1 MMCIL
6 PACSESLD
14 EAVAH
19 YPVPPGSSW
28 WWPFVT
34 RAPALQFPVQLPWE
48 MIHSHFLVELTA
60 LLAGGTI
67 WTSGQ
72 NAFWLHFYSNT
83 STGCKRLPLIAM
95 PLTPTAPAGC
105 CPNLTPPQLPSG
117 RSQMFPP
124 GFPSHSLCS
133 HLFEYCPPVVQA
145 VSLQLGVVP
154 DCHTVSQPSSFKPFV
169 FFSTGSSCEEWF
181 FGSTPSR
188 VFHINIWLLAPISA
202 QPVTSLRLEH
212 CLQHRW
218 ESRALLGH

>member
-14 EAVAH
+14 GAVAH

-34 RAPALQFPVQLPWE
+34 RAPVLQFPVQLPWE

-60 LLAGGTI
+60 LLAGRTI

-105 CPNLTPPQLPSG
+105 CPKLTPPQLPSG
-117 RSQMFPP
+117 RSQNVPP
-124 GFPSHSLCS
+124 R
-133 HLFEYCPPVVQA
+133 
-145 VSLQLGVVP
+145 
-154 DCHTVSQPSSFKPFV
+154 VSQPLSVQPFV
-169 FFSTGSSCEEWF
+169 WVLSSCCPSCF
-181 FGSTPSR
+181 PSARCRARLSHGVST
-188 VFHINIWLLAPISA
+188 ILL
-202 QPVTSLRLEH
+202 
-212 CLQHRW
+212 
-218 ESRALLGH
+218 